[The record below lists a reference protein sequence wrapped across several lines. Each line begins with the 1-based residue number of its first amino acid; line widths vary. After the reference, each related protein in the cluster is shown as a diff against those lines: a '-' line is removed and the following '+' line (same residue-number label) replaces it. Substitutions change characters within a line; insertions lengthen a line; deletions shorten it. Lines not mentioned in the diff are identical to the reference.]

1 MDITVSAEIDLF
13 LDDIPKEEWDD
24 IAKRVN
30 DLPNLTNFEYVKDD
44 GYIGFETDISVEDYD
59 VSFEICSYDGW
70 DAVRGEYREYGK
82 HYEPL
87 VEDIIMNTPEKDII
101 DINKYIMVD
110 ICYNRDMVEDEI
122 KEYIMEAM

>member
-1 MDITVSAEIDLF
+1 MDITVDAEINLY
-13 LDDIPKEEWDD
+13 LNNIPKEEWDD

-44 GYIGFETDISVEDYD
+44 GYIGFETDILVEDYD

-87 VEDIIMNTPEKDII
+87 VEDLIMNTPEKDILN
-101 DINKYIMVD
+101 INKSIVIDMY
-110 ICYNRDMVEDEI
+110 YNRDMVEDEI
-122 KEYIMEAM
+122 KEYIMEM